1 MCLSTKESAGL
12 HASPINRWQRN
23 RHRKGGREALSKVE
37 WKKFGDVCDI
47 LDSQRKP
54 VAKGNRS
61 HGVYPYYGANGILD
75 YVDDYIF
82 DGTYLLLGEDGSVIN
97 KDNSPVLHWATGK
110 IWVNNH
116 AHILQE
122 NDKALLRY
130 LYYALQCTDVSD
142 IVRGMPPKLNQANMR
157 TILIPIPSISEQN
170 RIVEILDTFT
180 ASIDNLKEQIAQRRK
195 QYEYYR
201 DQLLIFDSNISWY
214 ELLDLCDYVDYRGK
228 TPKKV
233 DFGVFLV
240 TAKNIRKGYIDYEN
254 SKEYVSLADYEIVM
268 RRGKPKIGDVLIT
281 TEAPCGNVAQVDND
295 SIALAQ
301 RVIKYRPKDKRLNST
316 FLKYLLLGTDFQNR
330 LDKEAT
336 GATAKGIKGSKL
348 HKLKIPLPP
357 LQEQL
362 RIVSILDTFEASI
375 QNLEAQLAGREKQY
389 EYYRNKLLTFE

>member
-1 MCLSTKESAGL
+1 M
-12 HASPINRWQRN
+12 
-23 RHRKGGREALSKVE
+23 SKVE

-61 HGVYPYYGANGILD
+61 HGVYPYYGANGIQD

-116 AHILQE
+116 AHVLQE

-180 ASIDNLKEQIAQRRK
+180 ASIDNLKEQIALRRK

-201 DQLLIFDSNISWY
+201 DQLL
-214 ELLDLCDYVDYRGK
+214 DLEGK
-228 TPKKV
+228 E
-233 DFGVFLV
+233 GVE
-240 TAKNIRKGYIDYEN
+240 AKMIGDICFVKTGVKPEAIKEKGYYR
-254 SKEYVSLADYEIVM
+254 YVNAGTSESGFLDRYNCASDVVTTPSRGQGGIGFVAYQTEDFWLGPLCYQLRPLTNEI
-268 RRGKPKIGDVLIT
+268 IC
-281 TEAPCGNVAQVDND
+281 A
-295 SIALAQ
+295 
-301 RVIKYRPKDKRLNST
+301 
-316 FLKYLLLGTDFQNR
+316 KYLYYYLTSHNDVILKCKSEGGTPAVNAQDLKKITLLYP
-330 LDKEAT
+330 
-336 GATAKGIKGSKL
+336 SKD
-348 HKLKIPLPP
+348 
-357 LQEQL
+357 EQS

-375 QNLEAQLAGREKQY
+375 ANLEAQLKEREKQY

>member
-1 MCLSTKESAGL
+1 M
-12 HASPINRWQRN
+12 
-23 RHRKGGREALSKVE
+23 SKVE

-61 HGVYPYYGANGILD
+61 HGVYPYYGANGIQD

-157 TILIPIPSISEQN
+157 TILIPIPSLSEQN
-170 RIVEILDTFT
+170 RIVKILDTFT
-180 ASIDNLKEQIAQRRK
+180 ASIDNLKEQIALRRK

-201 DQLLIFDSNISWY
+201 DQLLDLEGKKGVEMKSLGKLCEIKGRIGFRGYTREDQVEEGEGVISLSPGNIEDGKMVYNGCTYITWDKYNESP
-214 ELLDLCDYVDYRGK
+214 EIMTFNGDILFCKTGSTVGKVAMVDNLPCEA
-228 TPKKV
+228 TINPQ
-233 DFGVFLV
+233 LV
-240 TAKNIRKGYIDYEN
+240 VLKSISIN
-254 SKEYVSLADYEIVM
+254 SK
-268 RRGKPKIGDVLIT
+268 
-281 TEAPCGNVAQVDND
+281 
-295 SIALAQ
+295 
-301 RVIKYRPKDKRLNST
+301 
-316 FLKYLLLGTDFQNR
+316 FLKYSLGTFRIQSIVKR
-330 LDKEAT
+330 LA
-336 GATAKGIKGSKL
+336 GVGSVPNISQEKL
-348 HKLKIPLPP
+348 GNLEILLPS
-357 LQEQL
+357 LSKQQ
-362 RIVSILDTFEASI
+362 RIVSILDTFELSI
-375 QNLEAQLAGREKQY
+375 QNLEAQLSQREKQY